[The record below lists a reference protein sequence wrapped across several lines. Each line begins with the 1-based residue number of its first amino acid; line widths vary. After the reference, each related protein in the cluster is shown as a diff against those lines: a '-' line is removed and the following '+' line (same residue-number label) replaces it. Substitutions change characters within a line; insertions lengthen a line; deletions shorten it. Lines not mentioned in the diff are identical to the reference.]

1 MQGFPCPITLGQQ
14 EACDWTGKREAELRV
29 AETEMEETG
38 REKEEKWSKRKTTQ
52 IPCGFK

>member
-1 MQGFPCPITLGQQ
+1 LIQQ
-14 EACDWTGKREAELRV
+14 EACDWTGKREAGLRV
-29 AETEMEETG
+29 VETEMEETG